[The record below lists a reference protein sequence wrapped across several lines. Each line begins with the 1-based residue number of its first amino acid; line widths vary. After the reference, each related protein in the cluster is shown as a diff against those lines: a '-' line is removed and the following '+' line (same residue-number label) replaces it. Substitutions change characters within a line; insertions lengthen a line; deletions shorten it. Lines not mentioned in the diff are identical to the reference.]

1 MGGTISNGA
10 VFPPQRPR
18 PRHAKADALRQ
29 AAFKTDLPHHIN
41 QVQQQYADADV
52 EVWAFDEHRL
62 GLKPIVRA
70 VWAPIGSRPSALV
83 NHRYQWLYVYGFVHP
98 QSGRTEWL
106 LLPRVN
112 VAWFNAALAE
122 FARSVGASAS
132 HRIVL
137 VLDNAGWHRSPHVV
151 VPEGIHLLFL
161 PPYSPELQPAERLW
175 QLVDEPGVNR
185 LVASLDELE
194 ALLVGRCQTL
204 MTMTEAIQGRTHFHW
219 WTFTDS

>member
-18 PRHAKADALRQ
+18 SRHVKADLQAQ
-29 AAFKTDLPHHIN
+29 AAFKADLPHQVN
-41 QVQQQYADADV
+41 QVQQQYPAASI

-70 VWAPIGSRPSALV
+70 VWAPIGQRPSARV
-83 NHRYQWLYVYGFVHP
+83 HHRYEWLYVYGFVHP
-98 QSGRTEWL
+98 QTGRTEWL

-137 VLDNAGWHRSPHVV
+137 VLDNAGWHRSPLVV
-151 VPEGIHLLFL
+151 VPEGLHLLFL

-175 QLVDEPGVNR
+175 QLVDEPLVNR
-185 LVASLDELE
+185 SLNSLDELE
-194 ALLVGRCQTL
+194 AVLVNRCQTL
-204 MTMTEAIQGRTHFHW
+204 MMMTDAIQGRTHFHW
-219 WTFTDS
+219 WASTEL